1 MEKQKNKKSY
11 KKRRKFFFLGSK
23 DATGTGEWHIDVELL
38 IEFYTCLSNVCT
50 SQSIFR
56 CRKMIG
62 QRYHYESQ
70 GTGTLIS
77 RMSDVVHLLPCRLA
91 EQ

>member
-1 MEKQKNKKSY
+1 MPQ
-11 KKRRKFFFLGSK
+11 
-23 DATGTGEWHIDVELL
+23 GTGEWHIDVELL

-62 QRYHYESQ
+62 QRYHYEPTILSHCQ
-70 GTGTLIS
+70 RKLVPFYERVNSI
-77 RMSDVVHLLPCRLA
+77 
-91 EQ
+91 

>member
-1 MEKQKNKKSY
+1 MPQ
-11 KKRRKFFFLGSK
+11 
-23 DATGTGEWHIDVELL
+23 GTGEWHIDVELL

-62 QRYHYESQ
+62 QRYHYEPTILSQ
-70 GTGTLIS
+70 KTDNPNQRSAYATPMLCL
-77 RMSDVVHLLPCRLA
+77 RYVYAPPKLLLSSS
-91 EQ
+91 